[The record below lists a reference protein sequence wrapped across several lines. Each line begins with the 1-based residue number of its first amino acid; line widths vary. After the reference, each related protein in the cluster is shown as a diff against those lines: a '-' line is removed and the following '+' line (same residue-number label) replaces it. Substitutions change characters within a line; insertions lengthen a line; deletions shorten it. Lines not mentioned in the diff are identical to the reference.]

1 MSVFNFQERAS
12 PREEKAIRERRINRQ
27 KEKELKETRNCDL
40 IFSKQV
46 EYLLSKYGSVL
57 TVEETAKELK
67 VSKDL
72 IYDLVNRKE
81 LHSKKAGDRR
91 VIPTADLVYWLVYE
105 ERM

>member
-1 MSVFNFQERAS
+1 MAES
-12 PREEKAIRERRINRQ
+12 P
-27 KEKELKETRNCDL
+27 KETRNCDL
-40 IFSKQV
+40 IFSRQV

-72 IYDLVNRKE
+72 VYDLVNRKE

-91 VIPTADLVYWLVYE
+91 VISTADLVYWLIYE

>member
-1 MSVFNFQERAS
+1 M
-12 PREEKAIRERRINRQ
+12 
-27 KEKELKETRNCDL
+27 
-40 IFSKQV
+40 
-46 EYLLSKYGSVL
+46 
-57 TVEETAKELK
+57 TVAEAAKELK

-72 IYDLVNRKE
+72 VYDLVNRKE